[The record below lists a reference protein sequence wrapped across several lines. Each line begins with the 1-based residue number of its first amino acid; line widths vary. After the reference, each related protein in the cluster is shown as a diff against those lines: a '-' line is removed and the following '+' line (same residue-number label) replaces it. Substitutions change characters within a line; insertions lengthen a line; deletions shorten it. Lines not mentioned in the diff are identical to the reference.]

1 MLDNTEGHSKMDD
14 PEKLATWVRKT
25 QDEDKESKHTTQYV
39 LATTTCE
46 QTRAHC
52 AFASLGDETRKKFFI

>member
-1 MLDNTEGHSKMDD
+1 MDD

-46 QTRAHC
+46 QTRTHC